1 MTKIGPVIF
10 HNLKDYEMQALIM
23 QEICKFDVKV
33 NVITNVLKYYMAF
46 TIDNNLL
53 FIDSIQ
59 FMKSSLDALVKYLLD
74 NDFKNLSQKFSG
86 GFLEL
91 VTQIGVFPYGYT
103 DSFKKSFDEKLHDR
117 CKFLSALKDQC
128 ISEKDYAH
136 AINFWDTLKWI
147 QWVIIM
153 IFI

>member
-10 HNLKDYEMQALIM
+10 HNLKDYEIQALIM

-103 DSFKKSFDEKLHDR
+103 DSFKSFDEKLHDR
-117 CKFLSALKDQC
+117 CKILSALRDQC
-128 ISEKDYAH
+128 ISEKDYPH
-136 AINFWDTLKWI
+136 AINFWNTLKWI
-147 QWVIIM
+147 QGVIIM